1 MGTRGSNKPGKAMK
15 LAESSDEEMM
25 NVEGE
30 EVIRNEDDGPEWKG
44 FCAEGAHDGNA
55 EWFLGE

>member
-1 MGTRGSNKPGKAMK
+1 MK

-30 EVIRNEDDGPEWKG
+30 EVIRNEDEGPEWKG